1 MGRADFTASLDAKT
15 VMKPLLTISFLCTWT
30 GASLLVLDVAVA
42 AEGPLPALR
51 LALLDFE
58 DQAGFQ
64 AEWHLSRD
72 VPDLLGRYLDA
83 DDAVSVIPA
92 KEVEAVQLNKQ
103 FKKYH
108 GIDRAVRLG
117 QSLDADVVITGI
129 VEKLGMRRMTVGNP
143 NLAGYKSYNSVV
155 HLSQVQLIRVAT
167 GEIVETLETLRDS
180 TEKSYGLDLFGRP
193 REQDRVFRELFKVDF
208 GSERFF
214 ELAFGQLVDIAF
226 RDLSSQMITS
236 LTERPP
242 IDLSGAQAQVL
253 AVEADEVYLGI
264 GILDRVEYGDVLPL
278 YDKEVRIALV
288 RVHQLIGPHL
298 CKAEVVEKFGVI
310 DTGLRIGQRLSRNSK
325 EDN

>member
-1 MGRADFTASLDAKT
+1 MRALTALF
-15 VMKPLLTISFLCTWT
+15 FLWA
-30 GASLLVLDVAVA
+30 GAA
-42 AEGPLPALR
+42 AAGPLPTLR

-58 DQAGFQ
+58 DRAGFQ

-83 DDAVSVIPA
+83 DDAVCVIPPE
-92 KEVEAVQLNKQ
+92 EVEAVQRNKQ
-103 FKKYH
+103 LKKYY
-108 GIDRAVRLG
+108 GMDRAVRLG
-117 QSLDADVVITGI
+117 QRLDADVVITGV
-129 VEKLGMRRMTVGNP
+129 VEKLGMRRVTVGNP

-167 GEIVETLETLRDS
+167 GAIVATCETLRDS

-193 REQDRVFRELFKVDF
+193 RQQDRIFRELFKVDF

-214 ELAFGQLVDIAF
+214 ALAFGKLVDVAF
-226 RDLSSQMITS
+226 TDLSSQIIAS

-288 RVHQLIGPHL
+288 RVHQIIGPHL

-310 DTGLRIGQRLSRNSK
+310 DAGLRIGPRLSRNAK
-325 EDN
+325 EAN

>member
-1 MGRADFTASLDAKT
+1 MR
-15 VMKPLLTISFLCTWT
+15 LLILFFCTWV
-30 GASLLVLDVAVA
+30 GPNLLVLDVAVA
-42 AEGPLPALR
+42 TEGPLPALR

-58 DQAGFQ
+58 DRAGFQ

-72 VPDLLGRYLDA
+72 VPDLLGQYLDA
-83 DDAVSVIPA
+83 DDAVFVIPPE
-92 KEVEAVQLNKQ
+92 EVEVVQLDKQ
-103 FKKYH
+103 LKKYY

-117 QSLDADVVITGI
+117 QSLDADVVITGV
-129 VEKLGMRRMTVGNP
+129 VEKMGMRRVTVGNP
-143 NLAGYKSYNSVV
+143 NLAGYKSYSSAI

-167 GEIVETLETLRDS
+167 GKIVETFETRRDS

-193 REQDRVFRELFKVDF
+193 RKQDRVFRELFKVDF

-214 ELAFGQLVDIAF
+214 ELTFGKLVDVAF

-278 YDKEVRIALV
+278 YDKEARIALV
-288 RVHQLIGPHL
+288 RVHQIIGPHL

-310 DTGLRIGQRLSRNSK
+310 DTGLRIGQRLSRNAK
-325 EDN
+325 EDD

>member
-1 MGRADFTASLDAKT
+1 MR
-15 VMKPLLTISFLCTWT
+15 LLILFCCTWV
-30 GASLLVLDVAVA
+30 GANLLVLDTAFAV
-42 AEGPLPALR
+42 EGPLPTLR

-58 DQAGFQ
+58 DRAGFQ

-83 DDAVSVIPA
+83 DDAVFVIPPE
-92 KEVEAVQLNKQ
+92 EVEAVQLNKQ

-117 QSLDADVVITGI
+117 QSLDADVVITGV
-129 VEKLGMRRMTVGNP
+129 VEKMGMRRVTVGNP
-143 NLAGYKSYNSVV
+143 NLAGYKSYNSVI
-155 HLSQVQLIRVAT
+155 HLSQVQLLRVAT
-167 GEIVETLETLRDS
+167 GKIVETFETRRDS

-193 REQDRVFRELFKVDF
+193 RQQDRIFRELFKVDF

-214 ELAFGQLVDIAF
+214 ELTFGQFVDVAF

-310 DTGLRIGQRLSRNSK
+310 DTGLRIGQRLSRSAK
-325 EDN
+325 EDD

>member
-1 MGRADFTASLDAKT
+1 MR
-15 VMKPLLTISFLCTWT
+15 LLILFFCTWV
-30 GASLLVLDVAVA
+30 GPNLLVLDVAVA
-42 AEGPLPALR
+42 TEGPLPALR

-58 DQAGFQ
+58 DRAGFP

-72 VPDLLGRYLDA
+72 VPDLLGQYLDA
-83 DDAVSVIPA
+83 DDAVSVIPPE
-92 KEVEAVQLNKQ
+92 EVEVVQLDKQ
-103 FKKYH
+103 LKKYY

-117 QSLDADVVITGI
+117 QSLDADVVITGV
-129 VEKLGMRRMTVGNP
+129 VEKMGMRRVTVGNP
-143 NLAGYKSYNSVV
+143 NLAGYKSYNSAI

-167 GEIVETLETLRDS
+167 GKIVETFETRRDS

-193 REQDRVFRELFKVDF
+193 RKQDRVFRELFKVDF

-214 ELAFGQLVDIAF
+214 ELTFGKLVDVAF

-288 RVHQLIGPHL
+288 RVHQIIGPHL

-310 DTGLRIGQRLSRNSK
+310 DTGLRIGQRLSRNAK
-325 EDN
+325 EDD

>member
-1 MGRADFTASLDAKT
+1 
-15 VMKPLLTISFLCTWT
+15 MKPLLTILFFCTWT
-30 GASLLVLDVAVA
+30 GADLLALDMALA
-42 AEGPLPALR
+42 AEGPLPPLR

-58 DQAGFQ
+58 DRAGFQ

-72 VPDLLGRYLDA
+72 VPDLLGQYLDA
-83 DDAVSVIPA
+83 DDAVSVIPT

-103 FKKYH
+103 FKKYQ

-117 QSLDADVVITGI
+117 LFLDADVVITGI
-129 VEKLGMRRMTVGNP
+129 VEKLGMRRVTMGNP
-143 NLAGYKSYNSVV
+143 NLAGYKSYNSVI
-155 HLSQVQLIRVAT
+155 HLSQVELIRVAT
-167 GEIVETLETLRDS
+167 GEIVETFETLRDS

-214 ELAFGQLVDIAF
+214 ELAFGELVDVAF

-236 LTERPP
+236 LIERPP
-242 IDLSGAQAQVL
+242 IDLSSEQAQVL
-253 AVEADEVYLGI
+253 AVEDDEVYLGI

-278 YDKEVRIALV
+278 YNKDIRIALV
-288 RVHQLIGPHL
+288 RVHQIIGPHL

-310 DTGLRIGQRLSRNSK
+310 DTGLRIGQRLSRNRNAK
-325 EDN
+325 EDD

>member
-1 MGRADFTASLDAKT
+1 MLDAA
-15 VMKPLLTISFLCTWT
+15 I
-30 GASLLVLDVAVA
+30 A
-42 AEGPLPALR
+42 AEGPLPTLR

-58 DQAGFQ
+58 DRVGFQ

-83 DDAVSVIPA
+83 DDAVFVIPPA
-92 KEVEAVQLNKQ
+92 EVEAVQLDKQ
-103 FKKYH
+103 FKKYY

-117 QSLDADVVITGI
+117 QSLAADVVITGV
-129 VEKLGMRRMTVGNP
+129 VEKMGMRRTTVGNP
-143 NLAGYKSYNSVV
+143 NLAGYKSYNSAI

-167 GEIVETLETLRDS
+167 GELVETFETLRDS

-193 REQDRVFRELFKVDF
+193 RKQDRVFRELFKVDF

-214 ELAFGQLVDIAF
+214 ELTFGKLVEVAF

-298 CKAEVVEKFGVI
+298 CKAEIVEKFGVI
-310 DTGLRIGQRLSRNSK
+310 DTGLRIGQRLSRSAK

>member
-1 MGRADFTASLDAKT
+1 MRSLAI
-15 VMKPLLTISFLCTWT
+15 LFFCTWV
-30 GASLLVLDVAVA
+30 GPNLLVLDVAIAV
-42 AEGPLPALR
+42 EGPLPTLR

-58 DQAGFQ
+58 DRAGFQ

-83 DDAVSVIPA
+83 DDAVFVIPPE
-92 KEVEAVQLNKQ
+92 EVEAVQLNKQ

-117 QSLDADVVITGI
+117 QSLDADVVITGV
-129 VEKLGMRRMTVGNP
+129 VEKMGMRRVTVGNP
-143 NLAGYKSYNSVV
+143 NLAGYKSYNSAI

-167 GEIVETLETLRDS
+167 GKIVETFETRRDS

-193 REQDRVFRELFKVDF
+193 RQQDRIFRELFKVDF

-214 ELAFGQLVDIAF
+214 ELTFGQFVDVAF

-310 DTGLRIGQRLSRNSK
+310 DTGLRIGQRLSRSAK
-325 EDN
+325 EDD

>member
-1 MGRADFTASLDAKT
+1 
-15 VMKPLLTISFLCTWT
+15 MKPLLTISFLYIWA
-30 GASLLVLDVAVA
+30 GADPLTLDMAVA
-42 AEGPLPALR
+42 AEGPLPTLR

-58 DQAGFQ
+58 DRAGFQ

-83 DDAVSVIPA
+83 DDAVFVIPPR
-92 KEVEAVQLNKQ
+92 EVEAVQLNKQ
-103 FKKYH
+103 VKKYY

-117 QSLDADVVITGI
+117 QRLDADLVITGV
-129 VEKLGMRRMTVGNP
+129 VEQLGMRRVTVGNP
-143 NLAGYKSYNSVV
+143 NLAGYKSYNSVI

-167 GEIVETLETLRDS
+167 GEIVETFETLRDS

-193 REQDRVFRELFKVDF
+193 RKQDRVFRELFKVDF
-208 GSERFF
+208 GSEHFF
-214 ELAFGQLVDIAF
+214 ELAFGKLVDVAF

-278 YDKEVRIALV
+278 YDKEIRIALV
-288 RVHQLIGPHL
+288 RVHQIIGPHL

-310 DTGLRIGQRLSRNSK
+310 DAGLRIGQRLSRNAK
-325 EDN
+325 EDD

>member
-1 MGRADFTASLDAKT
+1 MRALTTLFFSIWAGAD
-15 VMKPLLTISFLCTWT
+15 PLTLN
-30 GASLLVLDVAVA
+30 VAVA
-42 AEGPLPALR
+42 AAGPLPTLR

-58 DQAGFQ
+58 DRAGFQ

-83 DDAVSVIPA
+83 DAAVSVIPTQ
-92 KEVEAVQLNKQ
+92 EVEAVQRNKQ
-103 FKKYH
+103 LKKYY

-117 QSLDADVVITGI
+117 QHLGADVVITGV
-129 VEKLGMRRMTVGNP
+129 VEKLGMRRVTVGNP

-167 GEIVETLETLRDS
+167 GEIVDTFETLRDS

-193 REQDRVFRELFKVDF
+193 RKQDRVFRELFKVDF

-214 ELAFGQLVDIAF
+214 ELAFGKLVDVAF
-226 RDLSSQMITS
+226 RDLSSQIITS

-242 IDLSGAQAQVL
+242 IDLSGEQAQVL

-288 RVHQLIGPHL
+288 RVHQIIGPHL
-298 CKAEVVEKFGVI
+298 CKAEVVEKFGAI
-310 DTGLRIGQRLSRNSK
+310 DAGLRIGQRLSRNAK
-325 EDN
+325 EDD